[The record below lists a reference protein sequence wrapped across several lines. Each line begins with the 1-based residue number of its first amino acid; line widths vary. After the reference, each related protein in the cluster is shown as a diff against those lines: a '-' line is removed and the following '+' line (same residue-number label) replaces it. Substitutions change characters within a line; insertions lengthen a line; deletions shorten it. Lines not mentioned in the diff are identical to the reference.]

1 MASGDEVG
9 EQGLRLPARRPVAD
23 DNPGTA
29 ITDAING
36 RQLHVKR
43 VKC

>member
-9 EQGLRLPARRPVAD
+9 EQGLRLPTRRTVAD

-29 ITDAING
+29 RTDAIS
-36 RQLHVKR
+36 RRRLTLKR